1 MRLAIIGTRGV
12 PANYGGFETFA
23 QELSVRL
30 ATRGHDVTV
39 YGRSHHV
46 PRSLKE
52 YRGVRL
58 VVLPTLRH
66 KYLDTVFH
74 TFLAALHASFRRY
87 DAVVMVNAA
96 NAIFCPI
103 LRLAGQRV
111 ILNVDG
117 IERQRKKWNWLGKAY
132 YQLGEWLATFCPNDI
147 VSDARVIQRY
157 YRDRYGRSSHFIPYG
172 SDTHRRDSH
181 ATLDRYGLS
190 PRQYVLYVSRLEP
203 ENNAHIVL
211 KAFERVKTH
220 RRLVIVGDAP
230 YSAEYIQSLKQTQ
243 DARVL
248 FTGFVYGEGYWELQ
262 SQAYCYIQ
270 ATEVGGTHPALVEA
284 MGVGGCVI
292 ANGTAEN
299 IEVVGEA
306 GRIYARNSVDDLA
319 RQLQAVLADEA
330 MAEQYR
336 CAARERVARYY
347 SWEAVTD
354 AYERLLRAVVSEGK
368 ALADTAVTTANL
380 ALDRAPHLSGG
391 PGAGSSDPQS
401 HDAG

>member
-1 MRLAIIGTRGV
+1 
-12 PANYGGFETFA
+12 
-23 QELSVRL
+23 
-30 ATRGHDVTV
+30 
-39 YGRSHHV
+39 
-46 PRSLKE
+46 
-52 YRGVRL
+52 
-58 VVLPTLRH
+58 
-66 KYLDTVFH
+66 
-74 TFLAALHASFRRY
+74 
-87 DAVVMVNAA
+87 
-96 NAIFCPI
+96 
-103 LRLAGQRV
+103 
-111 ILNVDG
+111 
-117 IERQRKKWNWLGKAY
+117 
-132 YQLGEWLATFCPNDI
+132 
-147 VSDARVIQRY
+147 
-157 YRDRYGRSSHFIPYG
+157 
-172 SDTHRRDSH
+172 
-181 ATLDRYGLS
+181 
-190 PRQYVLYVSRLEP
+190 
-203 ENNAHIVL
+203 
-211 KAFERVKTH
+211 
-220 RRLVIVGDAP
+220 VGDAP

-306 GRIYARNSVDDLA
+306 GRIYEKNSVDDLA

-336 CAARERVARYY
+336 CAAREHVARYY

-368 ALADTAVTTANL
+368 APADTAVTPANL
-380 ALDRAPHLSGG
+380 ALDRAPHLSRV
-391 PGAGSSDPQS
+391 PGTGSSEPQS